1 MLLQPCDGCAHRDV
15 LRFKAGRLSPW
26 IKVQFDLRPEDQ
38 CMRRVAEMK
47 HANLLCGNNFRL
59 YFNLKNA
66 MAGVRRDAPA
76 KIKQLDEQAD
86 SH

>member
-1 MLLQPCDGCAHRDV
+1 
-15 LRFKAGRLSPW
+15 
-26 IKVQFDLRPEDQ
+26 
-38 CMRRVAEMK
+38 MK